1 MARPDT
7 AALLISAGM
16 ASIHARGFAATGVQ
30 EITAAAGVP
39 KGSFYNHFPSKAA
52 FGLAVLEAYWEASL
66 PAIALLGDSA
76 MPAPARLTRH
86 FRAIQDWLQGSGQEC
101 GCLIGNFAVE
111 APSAGPEIRARVAQ
125 MMEHW
130 NQAMAACLRQGAAA
144 GTIRRDVA
152 PEDLAHWLLTAF
164 QGSILRA
171 KVETTPASFDAFHR
185 AMARIIGE

>member
-1 MARPDT
+1 MVRPDT
-7 AALLISAGM
+7 FAQLIAAGM
-16 ASIHARGFAATGVQ
+16 SCIHARGFAATGVQ
-30 EITAAAGVP
+30 EITEAAGVP

-66 PAIALLGDSA
+66 PAIAMLEENGV
-76 MPAPARLTRH
+76 PAPARLARH
-86 FRAIQDWLQGSGQEC
+86 FRAVQEWLQGSGQEC
-101 GCLIGNFAVE
+101 GCLLGNFAVE

-125 MMEHW
+125 MIERW
-130 NQAMAACLRQGAAA
+130 TKAMAACLREGAAE
-144 GTIRRDVA
+144 GSIRRDIA

-185 AMARIIGE
+185 SMRQIIRE